1 MEKGVR
7 LIIVI
12 LFVVMILVSIVGG
25 VLYFTTDMLKSN
37 ETLFQKYLAQN
48 IKNFANIAD
57 VSNEEK
63 NIDYLRKNDYTTP
76 PNHQSLSTPHCVR
89 PSSNPR
95 PHSYDHH
102 RTCALRYKHSVPAR
116 LA

>member
-12 LFVVMILVSIVGG
+12 LFVAMILVAVVGG
-25 VLYFTTDMLKSN
+25 VLYFTTDMLKSD

-48 IKNFANIAD
+48 IKNFTNIAD

-63 NIDYLRKNDYTTP
+63 YIKKKKKNEK
-76 PNHQSLSTPHCVR
+76 
-89 PSSNPR
+89 
-95 PHSYDHH
+95 
-102 RTCALRYKHSVPAR
+102 RTIIF
-116 LA
+116 